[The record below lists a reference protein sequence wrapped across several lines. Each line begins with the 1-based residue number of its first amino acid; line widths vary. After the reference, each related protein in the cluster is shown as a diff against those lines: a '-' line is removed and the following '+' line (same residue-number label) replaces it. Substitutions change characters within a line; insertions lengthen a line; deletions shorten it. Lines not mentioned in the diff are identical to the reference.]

1 MKDLEIRKRMKA
13 LKKLNKIAMMKKEEE
28 LNQSNYLSTRFLKN
42 DQTNRRY
49 SNNLAQLIFDI

>member
-13 LKKLNKIAMMKKEEE
+13 LKKLNKIAMMNKEEE
-28 LNQSNYLSTRFLKN
+28 LTQSNNLSTRFLKN